1 MVSSLRRRYLH
12 AIRSFHCWRC
22 FKASGRSSSRMN
34 DMSLF
39 MRPWKLACGISQSGI
54 AKHLIPQYIL
64 FHMVRTFPRLSFH
77 NLTLVVLDPTWK
89 LSYVQVAWDAQ
100 DVEDNMD
107 RLRKI
112 VGGLSIFLCSA
123 CLNLAF
129 YLVPQISY
137 KISCCK
143 EGSTTCC
150 RCRKY
155 N

>member
-1 MVSSLRRRYLH
+1 MLQSKWEELLKNERYEPVYEALEAGLRNIAKWYR
-12 AIRSFHCWRC
+12 
-22 FKASGRSSSRMN
+22 KASDTSIY
-34 DMSLF
+34 F
-39 MRPWKLACGISQSGI
+39 ISHGEDLSP
-54 AKHLIPQYIL
+54 LVFPQ
-64 FHMVRTFPRLSFH
+64 
-77 NLTLVVLDPTWK
+77 LTLVVLDPTWK